1 LCRRVEPD
9 SGGLPAGRRL
19 LPRLTPGLRQA
30 DNKKFILKQFLFYP
44 MQSNIPRKLIGNNNM
59 HDNYSEDIVLV
70 FKQ

>member
-1 LCRRVEPD
+1 
-9 SGGLPAGRRL
+9 
-19 LPRLTPGLRQA
+19 
-30 DNKKFILKQFLFYP
+30 